1 MPERKSNPLEGMK
14 QFLRGI
20 FESFKDQSTG
30 YIEFEVRE
38 LENVFALLVMGSF
51 IGIPSPPTTIV
62 IRLMP
67 HMVREMYVMQMRAT
81 DMDDIFGEIAGMFD
95 ID

>member
-1 MPERKSNPLEGMK
+1 MVKKVIEDIRA
-14 QFLRGI
+14 FLKG
-20 FESFKDQSTG
+20 FGGAFKHQSTE
-30 YIEFEVRE
+30 YIEFEERE
-38 LENVFALLVMGSF
+38 LENVFALILMGSF
-51 IGIPSPPTTIV
+51 VGIPSPPTTLV

-67 HMVREMYVMQMRAT
+67 HMVREMHVMQRRAT

>member
-1 MPERKSNPLEGMK
+1 MPGSN
-14 QFLRGI
+14 RGI
-20 FESFKDQSTG
+20 ENLKKFIQGVLESFKDQSTG

-38 LENVFALLVMGSF
+38 LENVFALLIMGSF
-51 IGIPSPPTTIV
+51 IGIPSPPTTLV

-67 HMVREMYVMQMRAT
+67 HMVREMYVMQTRAAN
-81 DMDDIFGEIAGMFD
+81 MDDIFGEIAGMFD